1 MIPGGKGPRAAGQHI
16 APDAGHQVAAVIPQD
31 QGEVRLAGL
40 VGAGL
45 CGADQEILLD
55 HGAFLEA
62 GDGLM
67 GHGLNLSGG
76 MAA

>member
-1 MIPGGKGPRAAGQHI
+1 MIPGDKRPRAAGQNI
-16 APDAGHQVAAVIPQD
+16 APDPGHQVAAVIPQD

-45 CGADQEILLD
+45 CLAHQEILLY
-55 HGAFLEA
+55 HGAFLQA

-67 GHGLNLSGG
+67 GHDLNLSGG